1 VRHHNPRYQVSWE
14 GFEVGWY
21 LVLITYNDGIYGQ
34 AVLGGETDA
43 TFQARPTPLMDL
55 LSVSV
60 PPDT

>member
-1 VRHHNPRYQVSWE
+1 VSWE